1 MNKKWLKKIL
11 YWVLIGFFSLTFA
24 LSGFSLIRYYV
35 DSQQQQDLYND
46 LAGMVEA
53 SRPQVEDTVPSTGND
68 DPSDPSDPSEPTGPT
83 EDPVL
88 SAILPEYR
96 AIWQLNNDLI
106 GWIKIPDTAINSP
119 VLQSKEKDYYLYRNF
134 NGEENIHGAIYA
146 REECD
151 VLTPSD
157 NVTVYGHHMKDGSMF
172 NNLDFFMKKS
182 FWKDHQTFTF
192 DTIHERRTYQVFAVF
207 KTSGD
212 AGVGYPFHVF
222 VDAVSEDHFNQFVA
236 DIKEMSLY
244 DTGITAEY
252 GDKLL
257 CLCTC
262 EYSKW
267 NYRLIVVAKL
277 IETE

>member
-1 MNKKWLKKIL
+1 MNKKLIKKIT
-11 YWVLIGFFSLTFA
+11 YWVLIAFFSLTFIF
-24 LSGFSLIRYYV
+24 SGYFLIDYFV
-35 DSQQQQDLYND
+35 NSKQQENLYND
-46 LAGMVEA
+46 LAGIVDANRPTEGA
-53 SRPQVEDTVPSTGND
+53 STPSTGEAPD
-68 DPSDPSDPSEPTGPT
+68 STDPTEGSTAPT

-88 SAILPEYR
+88 AAILPEYR
-96 AIWQLNNDLI
+96 AIWEMNNDLV
-106 GWIKIPDTAINSP
+106 GWIKIPDTNINYP
-119 VLQSKEKDYYLYRNF
+119 VVQSKEKDYYLYRNF
-134 NGEENIHGAIYA
+134 SGEESIHGTIYA

-151 VLTPSD
+151 VLRPSD
-157 NVTVYGHHMKDGSMF
+157 NVTVFGHHMKDGSMF
-172 NNLDFFMKKS
+172 NNLDFYMRKS
-182 FWKDHQTFTF
+182 FWKDHQTITF
-192 DTIHERRTYQVFAVF
+192 DTIHEHRTYQVFAVF

-222 VDAVSEDHFNQFVA
+222 VDAMSEDHFNQFVA
-236 DIKEMSLY
+236 DIKGMSLY

-277 IETE
+277 ITEE

>member
-1 MNKKWLKKIL
+1 MDKKLIKKIV
-11 YWVLIGFFSLTFA
+11 YWVLIAFFSLTF
-24 LSGFSLIRYYV
+24 LISGFYLVEYFVNSK
-35 DSQQQQDLYND
+35 QQENLNND
-46 LAGMVEA
+46 LAGIVDA
-53 SRPQVEDTVPSTGND
+53 NRPTEGSSIPSTGE
-68 DPSDPSDPSEPTGPT
+68 DPDATDATEGSTAPT
-83 EDPVL
+83 EDPFL
-88 SAILPEYR
+88 AAILPEYR
-96 AIWQLNNDLI
+96 PIWEMNNDLI
-106 GWIKIPDTAINSP
+106 GWIKIPDTNINYP
-119 VLQSKEKDYYLYRNF
+119 VVQSKEKDYYLYRNF
-134 NGEENIHGAIYA
+134 NGEESIHGTVYA

-172 NNLDFFMKKS
+172 NNLDFYMKKS

-222 VDAVSEDHFNQFVA
+222 VDAVNEDHFDQFVS
-236 DIKEMSLY
+236 DIKGMSLY

-277 IETE
+277 VTEE